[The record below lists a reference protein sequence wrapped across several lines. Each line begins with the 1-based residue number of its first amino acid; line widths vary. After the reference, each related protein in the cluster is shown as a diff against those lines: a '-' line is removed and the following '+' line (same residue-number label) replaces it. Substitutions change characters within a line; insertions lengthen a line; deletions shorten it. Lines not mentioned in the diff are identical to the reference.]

1 MDIGG
6 GLLEEEGEA
15 HGADNIYE
23 QEGLSEEESD
33 GGDFDNGGGIKYT
46 YRDDTWKQDHFT
58 YDPKPR
64 HFIGVSGPT
73 RWWNQMPTMMQLFEL
88 FWSFTILQ
96 DIVNETNRY
105 ATSRNGDG
113 ILPGGAGWQLLT
125 VAEFKAW
132 LAIWLYMGMK
142 RHPNMKSYWM
152 KEGSIFHCP
161 IISKTMSRD
170 RFKALTR
177 CFHITNPA
185 TYVREKGLPGYD
197 KLGQTRWLVDSIR
210 ESCKRV
216 WQLGK
221 MCTIDEMMIRYKG
234 TYCPL
239 RQYMPQKPQKWR
251 IKIWCMACSVTKF
264 VWNFAVYCG
273 KTDET
278 EKVPRIARREP
289 RLAHKVVLDLAA
301 EVQGKGHVISMD
313 NFFTSV
319 GLFEELASM
328 QIYAIGTMC
337 TNKIGLPSVLKNTG
351 AFKNVPQGTLEWR
364 MHETRKMACVLWK
377 DKKPVL
383 LLSTHAIPIGYPC
396 MPVPTVPRRNGAE
409 RENIM
414 TSPVHLEYT
423 THMRGVDVADQLR
436 ASYSTQNR
444 THKWLYRI
452 FFLPPRYD
460 SGKYVHHL
468 PCEVQETIETTSY
481 AFAVWGGV
489 MRYTSTTMEMYGAP
503 RALTSARLLLP
514 CIH

>member
-1 MDIGG
+1 
-6 GLLEEEGEA
+6 
-15 HGADNIYE
+15 
-23 QEGLSEEESD
+23 
-33 GGDFDNGGGIKYT
+33 
-46 YRDDTWKQDHFT
+46 
-58 YDPKPR
+58 
-64 HFIGVSGPT
+64 
-73 RWWNQMPTMMQLFEL
+73 
-88 FWSFTILQ
+88 
-96 DIVNETNRY
+96 
-105 ATSRNGDG
+105 
-113 ILPGGAGWQLLT
+113 
-125 VAEFKAW
+125 
-132 LAIWLYMGMK
+132 
-142 RHPNMKSYWM
+142 
-152 KEGSIFHCP
+152 
-161 IISKTMSRD
+161 
-170 RFKALTR
+170 
-177 CFHITNPA
+177 
-185 TYVREKGLPGYD
+185 
-197 KLGQTRWLVDSIR
+197 
-210 ESCKRV
+210 
-216 WQLGK
+216 
-221 MCTIDEMMIRYKG
+221 
-234 TYCPL
+234 
-239 RQYMPQKPQKWR
+239 MPQKPQKWG